1 MQIEYDNGKDEA
13 MEWVDLEPYLTD
25 QSKTSSAPVEK
36 VRGIKPVRKSLR
48 NAATKVKK
56 VEEIVYTK
64 RSVRGR
70 RRKK

>member
-1 MQIEYDNGKDEA
+1 
-13 MEWVDLEPYLTD
+13 MEWLDLEPCLID
-25 QSKTSSAPVEK
+25 QSKTSSAPVEEVK
-36 VRGIKPVRKSLR
+36 GTKPVRKSLR

-56 VEEIVYTK
+56 VEEFVYTK